1 MLEILEDTIID
12 SLRLVPFLFITYII
26 MELIETHAGEK
37 TEKAIRKSGKFGP
50 IIGAILGIIP
60 QCGFSAV
67 ASNFYAA
74 RIITRGTLIAIFLST
89 SDEML
94 PILISK
100 GAEFGLIV
108 QILTIKAF
116 IGLGIGIVIDFLNRE
131 NKEKDNIEIH
141 KICESENCNCEEEGV
156 IKSSIKHTV
165 QIFAYI
171 FIISLVLNSII
182 YFVGEGKI
190 ANLIVNIPVLGTV
203 ITALIGIIPNCA
215 SSIIL
220 TALYLEKIIPL
231 GSMIAGLLVN
241 SGIGILVLFK
251 VNKDKKDNLK
261 ILTILYIVGITA
273 GIILDLLI

>member
-26 MELIETHAGEK
+26 MELIETHTGEK

-50 IIGAILGIIP
+50 IIGALLGLVP
-60 QCGFSAV
+60 QCGFSTV

-100 GAEFGLIV
+100 GAEIGLIV
-108 QILTIKAF
+108 QILAIKAF
-116 IGLGIGIVIDFLNRE
+116 IGLGIGIVIDLLSRE
-131 NKEKDNIEIH
+131 NKEKNNIEIY

-182 YFVGEGKI
+182 YFVGEKKI
-190 ANLIVNIPVLGTV
+190 ANLIVNIPILGTV

-220 TALYLEKIIPL
+220 TELYLEKIIPL